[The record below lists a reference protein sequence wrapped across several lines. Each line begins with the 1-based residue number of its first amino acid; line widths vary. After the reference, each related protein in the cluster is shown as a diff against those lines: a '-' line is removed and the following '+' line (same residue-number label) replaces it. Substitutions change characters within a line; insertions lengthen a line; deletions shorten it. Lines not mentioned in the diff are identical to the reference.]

1 MFTLALA
8 LDKGHTA
15 MFKLLIEKCVNMLM
29 GDVIGMLL
37 TRLSEVEA
45 SITSKKA

>member
-15 MFKLLIEKCVNMLM
+15 MVKYLLGKCVNILM
-29 GDVIGMLL
+29 GDVIGLLL

-45 SITSKKA
+45 SISQ